1 MLNQQKNSEI
11 KMTVKKKISMTVNGR
26 LVNAEIEPR
35 RHLVDFLREDLHL
48 KGPHLGCEQGACGAC
63 TVKVDGQIIRGCL
76 FLAVQADGSVVET
89 VEGLTKSGALA
100 DLQESFMRH
109 NAMQCGFC
117 SSGML
122 LAAAELIE
130 KQPKASREEVREW
143 ISGNYCRCTGYHSIV
158 DAIVDVL
165 DARAKGQ
172 KIKPVL
178 ANA

>member
-1 MLNQQKNSEI
+1 MSL
-11 KMTVKKKISMTVNGR
+11 KKKISMTVNGR

-89 VEGLTKSGALA
+89 VEGLTKNGVLA

-130 KQPKASREEVREW
+130 KQPKASREQVREW

>member
-1 MLNQQKNSEI
+1 MSL
-11 KMTVKKKISMTVNGR
+11 KKQISMTVNGT

-63 TVKVDGQIIRGCL
+63 TVKVNGQIIRGCL
-76 FLAVQADGSVVET
+76 FLAVQANGAVVET
-89 VEGLTKSGALA
+89 VE
-100 DLQESFMRH
+100 SFMRR

-130 KQPKASREEVREW
+130 KQPKATREQVREW

-165 DARAKGQ
+165 EARSKGQ
-172 KIKPVL
+172 KVKPVV
-178 ANA
+178 AHA

>member
-1 MLNQQKNSEI
+1 MSL
-11 KMTVKKKISMTVNGR
+11 KKKITLTVNG
-26 LVNAEIEPR
+26 VEVTAEVEPR
-35 RHLVDFLREDLHL
+35 MHLVDFLREELHL

-76 FLAVQADGSVVET
+76 YLAVQANGSVVET

-122 LAAAELIE
+122 LAASELVE
-130 KQPKASREEVREW
+130 QQPKASREEVREW
-143 ISGNYCRCTGYHSIV
+143 ISGNYCRCTGYHAIV
-158 DAIVDVL
+158 DAIVAVL

-172 KIKPVL
+172 KIKPVV
-178 ANA
+178 AHV

>member
-1 MLNQQKNSEI
+1 MSL
-11 KMTVKKKISMTVNGR
+11 KKPISMTVNGV

-63 TVKVDGQIIRGCL
+63 TVMVNGQIIRGCL
-76 FLAVQADGSVVET
+76 FLAVQANGTVVET
-89 VEGLTKSGALA
+89 IEGLTKSGALA

-158 DAIVDVL
+158 NAIVDVL
-165 DARAKGQ
+165 EARAKGQ
-172 KIKPVL
+172 KIKPVV
-178 ANA
+178 AHA

>member
-1 MLNQQKNSEI
+1 MSL
-11 KMTVKKKISMTVNGR
+11 KKKITLTVNG
-26 LVNAEIEPR
+26 VQVTAEVEPR
-35 RHLVDFLREDLHL
+35 THLVDFLREDLHL

-76 FLAVQADGSVVET
+76 YLAIQANGSVVET

-122 LAAAELIE
+122 LAAAELVE
-130 KQPKASREEVREW
+130 KKPKASREEVREW

-158 DAIVDVL
+158 DAIVAVL
-165 DARAKGQ
+165 DARSKGQ
-172 KIKPVL
+172 KIKPVV

>member
-1 MLNQQKNSEI
+1 MSL
-11 KMTVKKKISMTVNGR
+11 KKQVSMTVNGV

-35 RHLVDFLREDLHL
+35 RHLVDLLREDLHL

-63 TVKVDGQIIRGCL
+63 TVKVNGQIIRGCL
-76 FLAVQADGSVVET
+76 FLAVQADGAVVET

-100 DLQESFMRH
+100 DLQESFMRR

-130 KQPKASREEVREW
+130 KQPKATREQVREW

-165 DARAKGQ
+165 EARSKGQ
-172 KIKPVL
+172 KVKPVV
-178 ANA
+178 AHA

>member
-1 MLNQQKNSEI
+1 MSL
-11 KMTVKKKISMTVNGR
+11 KKKITLTVNG
-26 LVNAEIEPR
+26 VEVTAEVEPR
-35 RHLVDFLREDLHL
+35 THLVDFLREDLHL

-76 FLAVQADGSVVET
+76 YLAVQANGAVVET

-122 LAAAELIE
+122 LAAAELVE
-130 KQPKASREEVREW
+130 KQPKASREQVREW

-158 DAIVDVL
+158 DAIAAVL
-165 DARAKGQ
+165 DARSKGQ
-172 KIKPVL
+172 KIKPVV

>member
-1 MLNQQKNSEI
+1 
-11 KMTVKKKISMTVNGR
+11 MTVKKKISMTVNGR

-130 KQPKASREEVREW
+130 KQPKASRVEVREW

>member
-1 MLNQQKNSEI
+1 MSL
-11 KMTVKKKISMTVNGR
+11 KKQISMTVNGV

-63 TVKVDGQIIRGCL
+63 TVKVNGQIIRGCL
-76 FLAVQADGSVVET
+76 FLAVQANGAVVET

-100 DLQESFMRH
+100 DLQESFMRR

-130 KQPKASREEVREW
+130 KQPKATREQVREW

-165 DARAKGQ
+165 EARSKGQ
-172 KIKPVL
+172 KVKPVI
-178 ANA
+178 AHA

>member
-1 MLNQQKNSEI
+1 MSL
-11 KMTVKKKISMTVNGR
+11 KKKISMTVNG
-26 LVNAEIEPR
+26 VAVHAEIEPR
-35 RHLVDFLREDLHL
+35 RHLVDFLREDLCL

-63 TVKVDGQIIRGCL
+63 TVKVNGQIIRGCL
-76 FLAVQADGSVVET
+76 FLAVQADGCVVET
-89 VEGLTKSGALA
+89 VEGLTKNGVLA

-130 KQPKASREEVREW
+130 KQPKATREGVREW

-158 DAIVDVL
+158 DAIIDVL
-165 DARAKGQ
+165 EARAKGQ
-172 KIKPVL
+172 KIKPVV
-178 ANA
+178 AHA

>member
-1 MLNQQKNSEI
+1 MSL
-11 KMTVKKKISMTVNGR
+11 KKQISMTVNGT

-63 TVKVDGQIIRGCL
+63 TVKVNGQIIRGCL
-76 FLAVQADGSVVET
+76 FLAVQADGAVVET

-100 DLQESFMRH
+100 DLQESFMRR

-130 KQPKASREEVREW
+130 KQPKATREQVREW

-165 DARAKGQ
+165 EARSKGQ
-172 KIKPVL
+172 KVKPVV
-178 ANA
+178 AHA

>member
-1 MLNQQKNSEI
+1 MSL
-11 KMTVKKKISMTVNGR
+11 KKKVSMTVNG
-26 LVNAEIEPR
+26 VAVHAEIEPR
-35 RHLVDFLREDLHL
+35 RHLVDFLREDLCL

-63 TVKVDGQIIRGCL
+63 TVKVNGQIIRGCL
-76 FLAVQADGSVVET
+76 FLAVQANGCVVET

-130 KQPKASREEVREW
+130 EQPKATREEVREW

-158 DAIVDVL
+158 DAIIDVL
-165 DARAKGQ
+165 EARAKGQ
-172 KIKPVL
+172 KIKPVV
-178 ANA
+178 AHA

>member
-1 MLNQQKNSEI
+1 MSL
-11 KMTVKKKISMTVNGR
+11 KKKISMTVNGQ
-26 LVNAEIEPR
+26 LVNAEVEPR
-35 RHLVDFLREDLHL
+35 THLVDFLREDLHL

-89 VEGLTKSGALA
+89 VEGLTKSGVLT
-100 DLQESFMRH
+100 DLQESFMRN

-130 KQPKASREEVREW
+130 KQPKATREQVREW

>member
-1 MLNQQKNSEI
+1 
-11 KMTVKKKISMTVNGR
+11 MTLKKQISMTVNGI

-35 RHLVDFLREDLHL
+35 KHLVDFLREDLHL

-63 TVKVDGQIIRGCL
+63 TVKVNGQIIRGCL
-76 FLAVQADGSVVET
+76 FLAVQANGAVVET
-89 VEGLTKSGALA
+89 IEGLTKSGALA
-100 DLQESFMRH
+100 DLQESFMRR

-130 KQPKASREEVREW
+130 KQPKSTREQVREW

-165 DARAKGQ
+165 EARAKGQ
-172 KIKPVL
+172 KIKPVV
-178 ANA
+178 AHV

>member
-1 MLNQQKNSEI
+1 MGL
-11 KMTVKKKISMTVNGR
+11 KKQITMTVNG
-26 LVNAEIEPR
+26 VSIAAEIEPR

-76 FLAVQADGSVVET
+76 YLAVQADGCVVET
-89 VEGLTKSGALA
+89 IEGLTKSGSLA

-122 LAAAELIE
+122 LAAAELVE
-130 KQPKASREEVREW
+130 KQPNASREEVREW

-158 DAIVDVL
+158 NAIMDVL
-165 DARAKGQ
+165 HARSKGE
-172 KIKPVL
+172 KIKPVV
-178 ANA
+178 AHA

>member
-1 MLNQQKNSEI
+1 MSL
-11 KMTVKKKISMTVNGR
+11 KKQISMTVNGI

-63 TVKVDGQIIRGCL
+63 TVKVNGQIIRGCL
-76 FLAVQADGSVVET
+76 FLAVQANGAVVET

-100 DLQESFMRH
+100 DLQESFMRR

-130 KQPKASREEVREW
+130 KQPKATREQVREW

-165 DARAKGQ
+165 EARSKGQ
-172 KIKPVL
+172 KVKPVV
-178 ANA
+178 AHA

>member
-1 MLNQQKNSEI
+1 MSL
-11 KMTVKKKISMTVNGR
+11 KKQVSMTVNGV

-63 TVKVDGQIIRGCL
+63 TVKVNGQIIRGCL
-76 FLAVQADGSVVET
+76 FLAVQADGAVVET

-100 DLQESFMRH
+100 DLQESFMRR

-130 KQPKASREEVREW
+130 KQPKAAREQVREW

-165 DARAKGQ
+165 EARSKGQ
-172 KIKPVL
+172 KVKPVV
-178 ANA
+178 AHA

>member
-1 MLNQQKNSEI
+1 MSL
-11 KMTVKKKISMTVNGR
+11 KKQISMTVNGV

-63 TVKVDGQIIRGCL
+63 TVKVNGQIIRGCL
-76 FLAVQADGSVVET
+76 FLAVQANGAVVET

-100 DLQESFMRH
+100 DLQESFMRR

-130 KQPKASREEVREW
+130 KQPKATREQVREW

-165 DARAKGQ
+165 EARSKGQ
-172 KIKPVL
+172 KIKPVV
-178 ANA
+178 AHA

>member
-1 MLNQQKNSEI
+1 
-11 KMTVKKKISMTVNGR
+11 MTLKKQVSMTVNGV

-63 TVKVDGQIIRGCL
+63 TVKVNGQIIRGCL
-76 FLAVQADGSVVET
+76 FLAVQANGAVVET

-100 DLQESFMRH
+100 DLQESFMRR

-130 KQPKASREEVREW
+130 KQPKATREQVREW

-165 DARAKGQ
+165 DARSKGQ
-172 KIKPVL
+172 KIKPVV
-178 ANA
+178 AHA

>member
-1 MLNQQKNSEI
+1 MSL
-11 KMTVKKKISMTVNGR
+11 KKQISMTVNGV

-63 TVKVDGQIIRGCL
+63 TVKVNGQIIRGCL
-76 FLAVQADGSVVET
+76 FLAVQANGAVVET

-100 DLQESFMRH
+100 DLQESFMRR

-130 KQPKASREEVREW
+130 KQPNATRAQVREW

-165 DARAKGQ
+165 EARSKGQ
-172 KIKPVL
+172 KVKPVV
-178 ANA
+178 AHA

>member
-1 MLNQQKNSEI
+1 MSL
-11 KMTVKKKISMTVNGR
+11 KKKISMTVNGQ
-26 LVNAEIEPR
+26 LVHAEVEPR
-35 RHLVDFLREDLHL
+35 THLVDFLREDLHL

-89 VEGLTKSGALA
+89 VEGLTKNGVLA
-100 DLQESFMRH
+100 DLQESFMRN

-130 KQPKASREEVREW
+130 KQPKATREQVREW

-158 DAIVDVL
+158 NAIVDVL

>member
-1 MLNQQKNSEI
+1 MS
-11 KMTVKKKISMTVNGR
+11 VKKKISMTVNGQ
-26 LVNAEIEPR
+26 LVSAEIEPR

-76 FLAVQADGSVVET
+76 FLAVQADGSIVET

-130 KQPKASREEVREW
+130 KQPKATREQVREW

>member
-1 MLNQQKNSEI
+1 
-11 KMTVKKKISMTVNGR
+11 MTVKKKISMTVNGR
-26 LVNAEIEPR
+26 LINAEIEPR

-63 TVKVDGQIIRGCL
+63 TVKVNGQIIRGCL
-76 FLAVQADGSVVET
+76 FLAVQADGSIVET

-122 LAAAELIE
+122 LAAVELIE

-165 DARAKGQ
+165 DVRAKGQ

>member
-1 MLNQQKNSEI
+1 MSL
-11 KMTVKKKISMTVNGR
+11 KKQISMTVNGV
-26 LVNAEIEPR
+26 LVNAQIEPR

-63 TVKVDGQIIRGCL
+63 TVKVNGQIIRGCL
-76 FLAVQADGSVVET
+76 FLAVQANGAVVET

-100 DLQESFMRH
+100 DLQESFMRR

-130 KQPKASREEVREW
+130 KQPKATREQVREW

-165 DARAKGQ
+165 EARSKGQ
-172 KIKPVL
+172 KVKPVV
-178 ANA
+178 AHA

>member
-1 MLNQQKNSEI
+1 MSL
-11 KMTVKKKISMTVNGR
+11 KKKITLTVNGIQ
-26 LVNAEIEPR
+26 VTAEVEPR
-35 RHLVDFLREDLHL
+35 MHLVDFLREDLYL

-76 FLAVQADGSVVET
+76 YLAVQANGSVVET
-89 VEGLTKSGALA
+89 IEGLTKSGALA

-122 LAAAELIE
+122 LAAAELVE
-130 KQPKASREEVREW
+130 KQPKASREQVREW

-158 DAIVDVL
+158 DAIVAVL
-165 DARAKGQ
+165 DARSKGQ
-172 KIKPVL
+172 KIKPVV

>member
-1 MLNQQKNSEI
+1 
-11 KMTVKKKISMTVNGR
+11 MTLKKQISMTVNGI

-35 RHLVDFLREDLHL
+35 KHLVDFLREDLHL

-63 TVKVDGQIIRGCL
+63 TVKVNGQIIRGCL
-76 FLAVQADGSVVET
+76 FLAVQANGAVVET

-100 DLQESFMRH
+100 DLQESFMRR

-130 KQPKASREEVREW
+130 KQPKSTREQVREW

-165 DARAKGQ
+165 EARAKGQ
-172 KIKPVL
+172 KIKPVV
-178 ANA
+178 AHV

>member
-1 MLNQQKNSEI
+1 MSL
-11 KMTVKKKISMTVNGR
+11 KKQISMTVNGI

-63 TVKVDGQIIRGCL
+63 TVKVNGQIIRGCL
-76 FLAVQADGSVVET
+76 FLAVQADDAVVET
-89 VEGLTKSGALA
+89 VEGLTKSGALV
-100 DLQESFMRH
+100 DLQESFMRR

-130 KQPKASREEVREW
+130 KQPKATREQVREW

-165 DARAKGQ
+165 EARSKGQ
-172 KIKPVL
+172 KVKPVV
-178 ANA
+178 AHA

>member
-1 MLNQQKNSEI
+1 MSL
-11 KMTVKKKISMTVNGR
+11 KKKISMTVNGR

-89 VEGLTKSGALA
+89 VEGLTKNGVLA

-130 KQPKASREEVREW
+130 KQPKATREQVREW

>member
-1 MLNQQKNSEI
+1 MSL
-11 KMTVKKKISMTVNGR
+11 KKKITLTVNG
-26 LVNAEIEPR
+26 VEVTAEVEPR
-35 RHLVDFLREDLHL
+35 MHLVDFLREELHL

-76 FLAVQADGSVVET
+76 YLAVQANGSVVET

-122 LAAAELIE
+122 LAASELVE
-130 KQPKASREEVREW
+130 QQPKASREEVRSFLIK
-143 ISGNYCRCTGYHSIV
+143 ISF
-158 DAIVDVL
+158 
-165 DARAKGQ
+165 ARS
-172 KIKPVL
+172 
-178 ANA
+178 